1 MTLTNKVWQL
11 HKVTDLEMVCSYL
24 RWQSHWSFNMH
35 IEKIKVFSLWNITYS
50 PSYGKLCTC
59 PCINFILFL
68 FDIHWYSICV
78 DYYNLRAGRG
88 LRSAGWET
96 LRACK
101 ELGFTSVSGWSKSPS
116 HSCGLK
122 SVAFLHTARGGSW
135 CGRRREAPSPVLL
148 LSDPL
153 PSSRHRTGKNS
164 RVWTYFHRLDW
175 LPAVITSWSSKW
187 RIAPLCWLFFGI
199 HIVLTY
205 GQVKNPFIF
214 ISEHSDMQ
222 VELEWVFRGVD
233 WIRTRAPF
241 QSHKQHFHWGVGKGC
256 WPWDYV

>member
-1 MTLTNKVWQL
+1 M
-11 HKVTDLEMVCSYL
+11 EFL
-24 RWQSHWSFNMH
+24 RRQNHWSFNMH
-35 IEKIKVFSLWNITYS
+35 TERIKCFCLWNNIFFQLWEIMHLSMYKIRSTRIWYTLIF
-50 PSYGKLCTC
+50 YMCR
-59 PCINFILFL
+59 LF
-68 FDIHWYSICV
+68 C
-78 DYYNLRAGRG
+78 NLRADGG

-122 SVAFLHTARGGSW
+122 SVAFLHTAKGGRW
-135 CGRRREAPSPVLL
+135 CGRRREAPSPVLLLLL

-187 RIAPLCWLFFGI
+187 GIVPLCWFFFGI
-199 HIVLTY
+199 HTVLTY
-205 GQVKNPFIF
+205 GQVKPFLF
-214 ISEHSDMQ
+214 
-222 VELEWVFRGVD
+222 LF
-233 WIRTRAPF
+233 
-241 QSHKQHFHWGVGKGC
+241 
-256 WPWDYV
+256 